1 MANRNNVARVI
12 NQLEVLSD
20 LMMGGGADAF
30 VLLTDGAQTEIRIL
44 FAALCD
50 ELKAEARNV

>member
-1 MANRNNVARVI
+1 MAKRNTVARLI
-12 NQLEVLSD
+12 NQLEALSD
-20 LMMGGGADAF
+20 LMMGAGADAF

-50 ELKAEARNV
+50 ELQAEARNV